1 MKKFLALL
9 FTAVAACTGLL
20 GACGETVRNEETDLV
35 IQAYLGG
42 YGVAGIQAVADRF
55 VEINADKGYTVT
67 VTPNANMVYK
77 GVYDQIRMGP
87 NLEPSDMFIAGLNYK
102 TVVYEG
108 DTFVQQDWE
117 GEVALADLSDVYAS
131 KVYGEDTLFRD
142 KINVSYL
149 ENNEMNGKYYAASWA
164 SGVAGI
170 MYNRTHFE
178 NNGWETPVTTN
189 ELNEL
194 CEKMKAKGFY
204 PFEWAGG
211 ASYWEYCA
219 LPWWRQL
226 ISEQEADDFY
236 NCIDQYGEESAE
248 VFKSYARLKAYSLVH
263 DYVSVASGNSAPDA
277 IKTSHTQGQMAVML
291 DAKKTCMMP
300 TADWAENEMKN
311 IGVTGNVGLFKVP
324 VVSNVI
330 YVDGDTS
337 VYRFE
342 TVRTE
347 AKLREVIHA
356 IDDRAEKP
364 ADVSQEDFDALKKIR
379 SYNGTEGYSHQI
391 VIPAFSNAIPLAK
404 EFLLFLASDE
414 ALQIYFDVT
423 GCTLPYNAE
432 NLDTS
437 KGSEFQKDAARI
449 GETSVYVNDMQSKN
463 PLYFMT
469 ELGFNNDQYFMEK
482 RMGTSVAEDYLD
494 AKGWYD
500 YIYNYFNDNFEN
512 YQALVNIGK

>member
-1 MKKFLALL
+1 
-9 FTAVAACTGLL
+9 
-20 GACGETVRNEETDLV
+20 
-35 IQAYLGG
+35 
-42 YGVAGIQAVADRF
+42 
-55 VEINADKGYTVT
+55 
-67 VTPNANMVYK
+67 
-77 GVYDQIRMGP
+77 VYDQIRMGP

-236 NCIDQYGEESAE
+236 NCVDQYGEESAE

-277 IKTSHTQGQMAVML
+277 IKTSHTQW
-291 DAKKTCMMP
+291 T
-300 TADWAENEMKN
+300 
-311 IGVTGNVGLFKVP
+311 
-324 VVSNVI
+324 
-330 YVDGDTS
+330 
-337 VYRFE
+337 
-342 TVRTE
+342 
-347 AKLREVIHA
+347 
-356 IDDRAEKP
+356 
-364 ADVSQEDFDALKKIR
+364 
-379 SYNGTEGYSHQI
+379 
-391 VIPAFSNAIPLAK
+391 
-404 EFLLFLASDE
+404 
-414 ALQIYFDVT
+414 
-423 GCTLPYNAE
+423 
-432 NLDTS
+432 
-437 KGSEFQKDAARI
+437 
-449 GETSVYVNDMQSKN
+449 YVN
-463 PLYFMT
+463 T
-469 ELGFNNDQYFMEK
+469 
-482 RMGTSVAEDYLD
+482 LD
-494 AKGWYD
+494 K
-500 YIYNYFNDNFEN
+500 
-512 YQALVNIGK
+512 KS